1 MPLHEEAVQE
11 RYKKRLEVFTNKLKD
26 AEVNV
31 KNIYD
36 DVRLQ
41 LNKGETIVKYM
52 NLEFDTFCNEVV
64 KEVNIRNAGS
74 LI

>member
-1 MPLHEEAVQE
+1 MFLH
-11 RYKKRLEVFTNKLKD
+11 KLK
-26 AEVNV
+26 AAKETV

-41 LNKGETIVKYM
+41 LTKGETIKKYM
-52 NLEFDTFCNEVV
+52 DLEFEAFCNEVV